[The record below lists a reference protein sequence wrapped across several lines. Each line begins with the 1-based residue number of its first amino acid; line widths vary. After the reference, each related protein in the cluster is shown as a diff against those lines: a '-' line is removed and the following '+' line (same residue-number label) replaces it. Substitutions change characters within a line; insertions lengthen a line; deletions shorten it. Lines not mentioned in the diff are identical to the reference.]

1 MVRDDGPHSAV
12 TTAVSFNR
20 VVNIAVEAAGVP
32 PYAAERLAGRNC
44 SISFSHGAAPSVV
57 VEVGTPRLPPTP
69 VEPVDMVGVE
79 LESSLVP
86 LRNVE
91 APPVVVVAE
100 A

>member
-1 MVRDDGPHSAV
+1 MVRDDGPHSTV

-69 VEPVDMVGVE
+69 VEPVDMV
-79 LESSLVP
+79 P
-86 LRNVE
+86 LLSVE
-91 APPVVVVAE
+91 AIPPGVAPSPVVVVAK